1 MRRILTLFAMLIVVV
16 VGILF
21 AVLNADPVVLNY
33 YFGSRAMPL
42 SLVLVLAML
51 IGAILGVLA
60 CSGVLMRQRHTIHK
74 LRRSVELAEKEVE
87 NLRAIPIRDEH

>member
-1 MRRILTLFAMLIVVV
+1 MRRILTLFAMLVVVV

-21 AVLNADPVVLNY
+21 AVLNAEPVVLNY

-51 IGAILGVLA
+51 VGAVLGVLA
-60 CSGVLMRQRHTIHK
+60 CSGILLRQRHALHK
-74 LRRSVELAEKEVE
+74 LRRAAELAEKEVE

>member
-60 CSGVLMRQRHTIHK
+60 CSGVLMRQRRTIHK
-74 LRRSVELAEKEVE
+74 LRRSAELAEKEVE